1 MPEVMTLEREDINTP
16 EKRGKYTLGVIGCG
30 RMGLSHACL
39 FAEAGFKVI
48 AVDANPHAIN
58 LIKKGTPPFM
68 EPKLDILLE
77 RHTKNGRL
85 SATQNAKE
93 ATSTSDIIMFV
104 VPTPIDRSKKPDY
117 SAIEKACKD
126 VGMGLRLGSIIIF
139 ASATGPGVTE
149 SLVRETLE
157 NTSGLKAGIDFGL
170 AYSSIRTIP
179 GRVLQDINSCTRV
192 VGAVDEQSLRTSCL
206 VLGTIVTGEIVKV
219 RNIKT
224 AEAVRLFEG
233 VYQGINLALA
243 NNFALFCE
251 KAGIDIVE
259 AQKAASTQPDCHLP
273 PPEIVNEYVM
283 KDHYLLVEESET
295 LNVKLPM
302 LMLAG
307 KTNDEML
314 GNTVR
319 LVRDA
324 LRVCGKSMRR
334 AKVSIFGVSCRPNV
348 KVAEGSRAKM
358 LINMLNKKGMIVWVY
373 DPLFSYKE
381 LVKMGYSAERTLK
394 KTVEKADCL
403 VITVGHDRFR
413 RLSLGKIK
421 FLVRKPAAIVD
432 MGCVI
437 DPVKAEKE
445 GFVYRGVGRGVWTK

>member
-1 MPEVMTLEREDINTP
+1 MPNMMTLKKEDIETP
-16 EKRGKYTLGVIGCG
+16 EKREKYTLGVIGCE

-48 AVDANPHAIN
+48 AADVNQRTIN
-58 LIKKGTPPFM
+58 LIKKGNTPFM
-68 EPKLDILLE
+68 EPGLNVLLE
-77 RHTKNGRL
+77 KHIKKGHLT
-85 SATQNAKE
+85 ATQDARE
-93 ATSTSDIIMFV
+93 AASASDIIVFV
-104 VPTPIDRSKKPDY
+104 VPTLIDRRKKPDY

-126 VGMGLRLGSIIIF
+126 VGMGLRSDSMIIF

-149 SLVRETLE
+149 SLVKETLE

-170 AYSSIRTIP
+170 AYSPIRAIP
-179 GRVLQDINSCTRV
+179 GQVLQDVNACTRV
-192 VGAVDEQSLRTSCL
+192 VGAVDEQSLRIGCL
-206 VLGTIVTGEIVKV
+206 VLSTIVTGEIVKV
-219 RNIKT
+219 KNIKT
-224 AEAVRLFEG
+224 AEAVMLFES
-233 VYQGINLALA
+233 VYQDINLALA

-259 AQKAASTQPDCHLP
+259 AQKAASTQPNCYLP
-273 PPEIVNEYVM
+273 TPEIVNEYVM

-302 LMLAG
+302 LTLARRA
-307 KTNDEML
+307 NDEML
-314 GNTVR
+314 GHAVR

-334 AKVSIFGVSCRPNV
+334 AKVTVFGISCRPNV
-348 KVAEGSRAKM
+348 KMTESSQAKK
-358 LINMLNKKGMIVWVY
+358 LVNMLSKKGMLVRVY

-403 VITVGHDRFR
+403 VVAVGHDRFR

-421 FLVRKPAAIVD
+421 FLVKKPAAIVD
-432 MGCVI
+432 MGRVI

-445 GFVYRGVGRGVWTK
+445 GFVYRGVGRGIWTK

>member
-1 MPEVMTLEREDINTP
+1 MPEMMTLKKEDINTP
-16 EKRGKYTLGVIGCG
+16 EKREKYTLSVIGCG

-48 AVDANPHAIN
+48 AVDVNQRTIN
-58 LIKKGTPPFM
+58 LIKKGKTPFM
-68 EPKLDILLE
+68 EPRLDVLLE
-77 RHTKNGRL
+77 RHIKNDHL
-85 SATQNAKE
+85 TATQDTRE
-93 ATSTSDIIMFV
+93 AASASDIIVFV
-104 VPTPIDRSKKPDY
+104 VPTLIDRRKKPDY

-126 VGMGLRLGSIIIF
+126 VGMELRPGSMIIF

-149 SLVRETLE
+149 SLVKETLE

-170 AYSSIRTIP
+170 AYSPIHAIP
-179 GRVLQDINSCTRV
+179 GRVLQDIITYARV
-192 VGAVDEQSLRTSCL
+192 VGAVDEQSLRTGCL

-219 RNIKT
+219 KNIKT
-224 AEAVRLFEG
+224 VEAVKLFES
-233 VYQGINLALA
+233 VYQDINIALA

-259 AQKAASTQPDCHLP
+259 AQKAASRQPNCHLP
-273 PPEIVNEYVM
+273 TPEIVNEYII

-302 LMLAG
+302 VTLAR
-307 KTNDEML
+307 KINDEML
-314 GNTVR
+314 GHTVR

-324 LRVCGKSMRR
+324 LRVCGKNMRR
-334 AKVSIFGVSCRPNV
+334 AKVSIFGISCRPNV
-348 KVAEGSRAKM
+348 KVAEGSKAKRF
-358 LINMLNKKGMIVWVY
+358 INMLNKKGMVARVY

-403 VITVGHDRFR
+403 VIAVGHDRFR
-413 RLSLGKIK
+413 RLNLGKIK
-421 FLVRKPAAIVD
+421 FLVKKPAAIID
-432 MGCVI
+432 MGRVI

-445 GFVYRGVGRGVWTK
+445 GFVYRGVGRGVWAE

>member
-1 MPEVMTLEREDINTP
+1 MMTLKKEDINTP
-16 EKRGKYTLGVIGCG
+16 EKREKYTLSVIGCG

-48 AVDANPHAIN
+48 AVDANQRTIN
-58 LIKKGTPPFM
+58 LIKKGKTPFM
-68 EPKLDILLE
+68 EPRLDVLLE
-77 RHTKNGRL
+77 NHIKNGHL
-85 SATQNAKE
+85 KATQDTRE
-93 ATSTSDIIMFV
+93 AASASDIIMFV
-104 VPTPIDRSKKPDY
+104 VPTLIDRRKKPDY

-126 VGMGLRLGSIIIF
+126 VGMELRLGSMIIS

-149 SLVRETLE
+149 SLVKETLE
-157 NTSGLKAGIDFGL
+157 NTSGLKAGINFGL
-170 AYSSIRTIP
+170 AYSPIHSIP
-179 GRVLQDINSCTRV
+179 GQVLQDINACTRV
-192 VGAVDEQSLRTSCL
+192 VGAVDEQSLRTGCL

-219 RNIKT
+219 KNIKT
-224 AEAVRLFEG
+224 VEAVKLFES
-233 VYQGINLALA
+233 VYQDINIALA

-259 AQKAASTQPDCHLP
+259 AQKAASRQPNCHLP
-273 PPEIVNEYVM
+273 TPEIVNEYVIN
-283 KDHYLLVEESET
+283 DHYLLVEESET

-302 LMLAG
+302 VTLAR
-307 KTNDEML
+307 KINDEML
-314 GNTVR
+314 GHTVR

-324 LRVCGKSMRR
+324 LRVCGKNMRR
-334 AKVSIFGVSCRPNV
+334 AKVSIFGISCRPNV
-348 KVAEGSRAKM
+348 KVADGSQAKRF
-358 LINMLNKKGMIVWVY
+358 INMLNKKGMVVRVY

-403 VITVGHDRFR
+403 VIAVGHDRFR
-413 RLSLGKIK
+413 RLNLGKIK
-421 FLVRKPAAIVD
+421 FLVKKPAAIID
-432 MGCVI
+432 MGRVI